1 MSAQIKQVLILVF
14 ISVVIPASFA
24 FAHKVI
30 IFAWVE
36 DGMIYTQSS
45 FGSKRKAKNCII
57 TVIDEKGLDIHK
69 GQTDQEGNYSFKIPG
84 KIDSD
89 LILKL
94 DAGTGHQA
102 QWKISKNEFVTD
114 YSENDIQAAKDIQAA
129 MKEKEKLEESPSSLK
144 RIGGIGIIFML
155 ALAVKFLKRKIS

>member
-1 MSAQIKQVLILVF
+1 MSAQIKQALILVIIF
-14 ISVVIPASFA
+14 AMLPASFA

-45 FGSKRKAKNCII
+45 FGSKRKAKDCVI
-57 TVIDEKGLDIHK
+57 TVIDGKGMVIHK
-69 GQTDQEGNYSFKIPG
+69 GQTDQEGNYSFKIPE
-84 KIDSD
+84 KADSD

-114 YSENDIQAAKDIQAA
+114 YSENDIQAA
-129 MKEKEKLEESPSSLK
+129 MKEKEKLEESPSIFK
-144 RIGGIGIIFML
+144 IVGGIGIIFML
-155 ALAVKFLKRKIS
+155 ALAVKFFKRKIS

>member
-1 MSAQIKQVLILVF
+1 MSAQIKQIFILVF
-14 ISVVIPASFA
+14 IFVMIPASFA

-36 DGMIYTQSS
+36 NGIIYTQSS
-45 FGSKRKAKNCII
+45 FGSKRKAKNCVI
-57 TVIDEKGLDIHK
+57 TVMDEKGVIVHK
-69 GQTDQEGNYSFKIPG
+69 GQTDLEGNYSFKIPE

-102 QWKISKNEFVTD
+102 QWRIAKNELVTD
-114 YSENDIQAAKDIQAA
+114 PSTKDIQAA
-129 MKEKEKLEESPSSLK
+129 REEKEKLEESPSILK
-144 RIGGIGIIFML
+144 IIGGIGIIFML

>member
-1 MSAQIKQVLILVF
+1 ML
-14 ISVVIPASFA
+14 PAGVA

-45 FGSKRKAKNCII
+45 FGSKRKAKDCVI
-57 TVIDEKGLDIHK
+57 TVIDEKGMVIHK
-69 GQTDQEGNYSFKIPG
+69 GQTDQEGNYSFKIPE
-84 KIDSD
+84 KADSD

-114 YSENDIQAAKDIQAA
+114 YSENDIQAAKNIQAA
-129 MKEKEKLEESPSSLK
+129 MKEKEKLKESPSIFK
-144 RIGGIGIIFML
+144 IVGGIGIIFML